1 MTYPRR
7 TLQQIANDMAI
18 GIRDWTTREYIEAVK
33 VCMPPWYMNKYLGA
47 IAGAQLVEIRGFRGA
62 IAVGPALLDLSADQV
77 TFIRYPTAA
86 TAYVLQSTSANDD
99 GAPAGTG
106 AHIVH
111 IDFLNALGVA
121 DHVNV
126 TLNGVGQVAAL
137 AADQAIAINGMKVV
151 QAGAT
156 RTNEGAITLTDAPL
170 NEELSRIPIAT
181 GRSHACRYHVPV
193 GYNLLVSRF
202 LMECGASVGDGQ
214 GFDLV
219 GTIYD
224 PDTLA
229 PSLPGCLRDLG
240 PWALLEGQK
249 WEHIF
254 EEVQII
260 PASTPAIIS
269 EIAAWVVGDVA
280 GTDDA
285 AASIFGLLV
294 AV

>member
-1 MTYPRR
+1 MT
-7 TLQQIANDMAI
+7 N
-18 GIRDWTTREYIEAVK
+18 TTREWSTQDYVDFAKLLI
-33 VCMPPWYMNKYLGA
+33 PPWYFNKVFENTNISDG
-47 IAGAQLVEIRGFRGA
+47 QLIEIRGYRTA
-62 IAVGPALLDLSADQV
+62 IAVGPALLDLSADQA
-77 TFIRYPTAA
+77 TFLRYPAA
-86 TAYVLQSTSANDD
+86 GVAYVLQSSDADD
-99 GAPAGTG
+99 DVGDTG
-106 AHIVH
+106 AEYVK
-111 IDFLNALGVA
+111 IDFLNAAGIADSVVVA
-121 DHVNV
+121 M
-126 TLNGVGQVAAL
+126 NGVGQVAAL
-137 AADQAIAINGMKVV
+137 AADQARAINGMKVI

-156 RTNEGAITLTDAPL
+156 RTNEGVITLTNAAVTA
-170 NEELSRIPIAT
+170 ELCRIPVGT

-193 GYNLLVSRF
+193 GKNLLVSRF

-229 PSLPGCLRDLG
+229 PSAPGCLRDLG

-260 PASTPAIIS
+260 PASTATVIS
-269 EIAAWVVGDVA
+269 EVAAWVTGDVA

-294 AV
+294 DV